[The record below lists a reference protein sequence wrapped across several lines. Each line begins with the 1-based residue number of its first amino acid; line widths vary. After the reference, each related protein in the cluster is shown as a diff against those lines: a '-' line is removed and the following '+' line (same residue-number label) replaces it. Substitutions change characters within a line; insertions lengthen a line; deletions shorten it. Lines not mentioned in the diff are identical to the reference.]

1 MNNLK
6 IHDIKPLV
14 EVNDYSLYIFI
25 SLIIIGITIFSYLI
39 YFIYQKFTNKKQN
52 RQKFHIQELK
62 TMDYTQSKTAAY
74 NITHHISR
82 LLKDEPQTKLAN
94 ELLEDLKQYKYK
106 KEVDSFNKNS
116 IILYK
121 KFLEAL

>member
-6 IHDIKPLV
+6 IHDIKPLI
-14 EVNDYSLYIFI
+14 EVNDYSLYLFI
-25 SLIIIGITIFSYLI
+25 SLIIIGLTVFSYLL
-39 YFIYQKFTNKKQN
+39 YFLYQKFTNKKQN

-74 NITHHISR
+74 NISKHISC
-82 LLKDEPQTKLAN
+82 LLKDELQTKLAN
-94 ELLEDLKQYKYK
+94 EVLEDLEQYKYK
-106 KEVDSFNKNS
+106 KEVKPFNTNS
-116 IILYK
+116 ILLYK

>member
-14 EVNDYSLYIFI
+14 EVSDYSLYLFI
-25 SLIIIGITIFSYLI
+25 SLLIIGIIVFSYLL
-39 YFIYQKFTNKKQN
+39 YFLYQKFTNKKQN

-62 TMDYTQSKTAAY
+62 TMNYTQSKTAAY
-74 NITHHISR
+74 NITHHISK
-82 LLKDEPQTKLAN
+82 LLKDEPQAKLAN

-106 KEVDSFNKNS
+106 KEVASFNNNS

-121 KFLEAL
+121 KFLETL